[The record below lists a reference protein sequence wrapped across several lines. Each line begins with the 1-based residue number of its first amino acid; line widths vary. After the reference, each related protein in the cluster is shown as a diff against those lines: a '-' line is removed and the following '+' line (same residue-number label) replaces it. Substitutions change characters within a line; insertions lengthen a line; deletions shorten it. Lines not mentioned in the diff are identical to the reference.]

1 MLIGFRPKT
10 WAFAAVSNQSGI
22 STQNSAFSV
31 SSLSSGSFFRRLV
44 FGSDPRRTSVRVVV
58 LAALSFIIFKWVLI
72 PIRAEGISM
81 EPTYRSGSLNLV
93 NRLAYRYRKPARGDI
108 VGIKLAGPHVMYVK
122 RIIGLPG
129 EHLSIQR
136 GQVYINGA
144 PLSEPYVKN
153 RREWDVPEVTLT
165 AREYYVIGDNRG
177 MRASDHD
184 FGRADVSRILGR
196 VIF

>member
-1 MLIGFRPKT
+1 M
-10 WAFAAVSNQSGI
+10 AFARTLGRSTRISSQSAI

-31 SSLSSGSFFRRLV
+31 SFLSSASLFRRLV
-44 FGSDPRRTSVRVVV
+44 FGSDPRRTTVRVVV
-58 LAALSFIIFKWVLI
+58 LATLSFIIFKWVLI

-93 NRLAYRYRKPARGDI
+93 NRLAYRYRTPERGDI
-108 VGIKLAGPHVMYVK
+108 VAIKLAGPHVLYVK
-122 RIIGLPG
+122 RIIALPG
-129 EHLSIQR
+129 EHVSIER

-144 PLSEPYVKN
+144 ALREPYVKN

-165 AREYYVIGDNRG
+165 PREYYVIGDNRG
-177 MRASDHD
+177 MRRQDHD
-184 FGRADVSRILGR
+184 FGRVDVSRILGR